1 MRCRPPRARERGIA
15 LIAVLW
21 IAALASALAIGLAA
35 ISRQETDLARNVV
48 DRIQARHLAE
58 AGIHLGIA
66 TLIAGS
72 GPGACFDG
80 RSRASTFAGVPI
92 AIAIAD
98 EGGKVDLNEAPPPL
112 LAGLFRA
119 AGIADSEAAALADA
133 VADWR
138 DRDTERRPLGAED
151 EDYRRAG
158 AGYDA
163 KDAPFETT
171 AELAAVRGVT
181 VALMDRLH
189 GLITVRSHAPGIDPT
204 VAPAG
209 VLAAVPGYGSNLAR
223 EYVDLR
229 ARLPGC
235 GALPPPPLAEAQ
247 PYLVPSAKVAFAI
260 QARATGEAGTT
271 VRREAVIGLHFRPDK
286 PVLFLDWRTL
296 PAAE

>member
-1 MRCRPPRARERGIA
+1 MRGRPSAACERGIA

-21 IAALASALAIGLAA
+21 VVALASALAVGLAS

-48 DRIQARHLAE
+48 DRLQAQHLAE

-66 TLIAGS
+66 TLIAG
-72 GPGACFDG
+72 PAAAACFDG
-80 RSRASTFAGVPI
+80 RPRALTLAHVPLAV
-92 AIAIAD
+92 AITD
-98 EGGKVDLNEAPPPL
+98 EGGKVDLNEAPLPL
-112 LAGLFRA
+112 LAGLFRSAGA
-119 AGIADSEAAALADA
+119 ADGEAAALADA

-138 DRDTERRPLGAED
+138 DRDAERRPLGAEN

-181 VALMDRLH
+181 AALMDRLH

-204 VAPAG
+204 VAPAAA
-209 VLAAVPGYGSNLAR
+209 LAAVPGYGPELAR
-223 EYVDLR
+223 EYVELR

-271 VRREAVIGLHFRPDK
+271 VRREAVVGLHFRPDR

-296 PAAE
+296 SAAE

>member
-1 MRCRPPRARERGIA
+1 MRGPPPAARERGIA

-21 IAALASALAIGLAA
+21 IVALASALAVGLAA

-66 TLIAGS
+66 TLIAG
-72 GPGACFDG
+72 PGTAACFDG
-80 RSRASTFAGVPI
+80 RPHVFTFDRAPLAV
-92 AIAIAD
+92 AIAD

-119 AGIADSEAAALADA
+119 AGAAADEAAALADA

-138 DRDTERRPLGAED
+138 DRDTERRPFGAED
-151 EDYRRAG
+151 EDYRRTG
-158 AGYDA
+158 AGYEA
-163 KDAPFETT
+163 KNAPFETT

-181 VALMDRLH
+181 PALMDRLR
-189 GLITVRSHAPGIDPT
+189 GLVTVRSHAPGIDPT

-209 VLAAVPGYGSNLAR
+209 ALAAVPGYGLDLAR
-223 EYVDLR
+223 EYVELR

-271 VRREAVIGLHFRPDK
+271 VRREAVVGLNFRPDK

-296 PAAE
+296 PASE